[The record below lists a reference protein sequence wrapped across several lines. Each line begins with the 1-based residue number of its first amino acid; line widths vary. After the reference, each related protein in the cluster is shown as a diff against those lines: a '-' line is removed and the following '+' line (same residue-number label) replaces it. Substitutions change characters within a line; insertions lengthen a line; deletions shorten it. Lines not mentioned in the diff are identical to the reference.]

1 VKQFNAAGRKYT
13 KRVNKQEREIIANE
27 RVLHTVYE
35 LIGGLRRDL
44 DSTAKIQ
51 GRMLIRETERISRGG
66 GQ

>member
-27 RVLHTVYE
+27 RVLQTVYE

>member
-1 VKQFNAAGRKYT
+1 MKQFNAAGRKYT